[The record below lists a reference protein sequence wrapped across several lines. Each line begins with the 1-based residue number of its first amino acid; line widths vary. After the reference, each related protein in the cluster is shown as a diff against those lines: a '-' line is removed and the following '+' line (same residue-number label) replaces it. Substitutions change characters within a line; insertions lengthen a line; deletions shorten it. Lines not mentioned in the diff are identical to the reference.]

1 MLKTFFAT
9 VVSTFISACCLAFMK
24 VLESYFQGIWNGM
37 PFLNEN
43 FFAYFKSIFRSS
55 LIAAALANLLF
66 LILLLIMNKSTDQRK
81 NIIRLSLVAF
91 LVLSSIGYLTFASI
105 GWRLLL
111 ITAYSVLVGWVN
123 GLIIVLLIRL
133 SDKIDF

>member
-1 MLKTFFAT
+1 
-9 VVSTFISACCLAFMK
+9 
-24 VLESYFQGIWNGM
+24 
-37 PFLNEN
+37 
-43 FFAYFKSIFRSS
+43 
-55 LIAAALANLLF
+55 
-66 LILLLIMNKSTDQRK
+66 MNKSTDQRK